1 MASSRKIN
9 FIWRLL
15 MKNLFSKSLPIL
27 FLVISLSFM
36 TFFHH
41 EDELSDREVDEF
53 ETLNNQDHTVD
64 PRSETEVEYT
74 TTSDGEVV
82 SIYDEE
88 DNQVSEIPQEDWEN
102 NKDYYRSEEHT
113 SELQSRGHLVCRLLL

>member
-9 FIWRLL
+9 VIWRVL

-41 EDELSDREVDEF
+41 ADELSDGGVDEF
-53 ETLNNQDHTVD
+53 GTLNEHDHTVD
-64 PRSETEVEYT
+64 ARSEPEVEYT
-74 TTSDGEVV
+74 TASDGEVV

-102 NKDYYRSEEHT
+102 NKDYYSDKFN
-113 SELQSRGHLVCRLLL
+113 LN

>member
-9 FIWRLL
+9 IIWRLL
-15 MKNLFSKSLPIL
+15 MKNLFSKSLQIL
-27 FLVISLSFM
+27 FLVISLSFRS
-36 TFFHH
+36 FFHH
-41 EDELSDREVDEF
+41 EDELSDLEVDEF
-53 ETLNNQDHTVD
+53 ETLSKQDHTVD
-64 PRSETEVEYT
+64 LRSETEVEDT

-102 NKDYYRSEEHT
+102 NKDYYSDNFN
-113 SELQSRGHLVCRLLL
+113 LN

>member
-1 MASSRKIN
+1 IN
-9 FIWRLL
+9 LIWRLL

-36 TFFHH
+36 TFFQH
-41 EDELSDREVDEF
+41 EDELSDGEVDEF

-64 PRSETEVEYT
+64 PTSETEDEYT

-82 SIYDEE
+82 SIYYEE

-102 NKDYYRSEEHT
+102 NKDYYSDKFN
-113 SELQSRGHLVCRLLL
+113 LN

>member
-1 MASSRKIN
+1 MARSRKIN

-36 TFFHH
+36 KFFHH
-41 EDELSDREVDEF
+41 EEERSDRKVDEF
-53 ETLNNQDHTVD
+53 ETLYKQDHTVD
-64 PRSETEVEYT
+64 PRSESEVEYT
-74 TTSDGEVV
+74 TTSNGEVV

-102 NKDYYRSEEHT
+102 NKDYYS
-113 SELQSRGHLVCRLLL
+113 